1 MPGIIKI
8 VIVEDHPI
16 FRMGMKELINREKD
30 LEVVGDAETVAEAL
44 DLIESLRPD
53 LVIVD
58 LSLKESNGI
67 ELVKEIHQNHK
78 QIACLVLSMHD
89 EALHAER
96 CLTAGARGYIMKH
109 EASESV
115 VKAIR
120 HIMSGHIHVSPG
132 IMSTILNKFQK
143 QPDPVSASPLTRL
156 TDREFEIFRLIGQ
169 GLSSKE
175 IAVQLGISIKTVGTY
190 RERIKEKLDL
200 KNSGELL
207 RHAVVW
213 VETGR

>member
-30 LEVVGDAETVAEAL
+30 LEVVGDAETVAGAL
-44 DLIESLRPD
+44 DLIESQRPD

-67 ELVKEIHQNHK
+67 ELVKEIQHNYK
-78 QIACLVLSMHD
+78 NIACLVLSMHD

-115 VKAIR
+115 VRAIR

-143 QPDPVSASPLTRL
+143 QPDPVSASPLKRL

-175 IAVQLGISIKTVGTY
+175 IAVQLAISIKTVGTY

>member
-1 MPGIIKI
+1 MPDIIKI
-8 VIVEDHPI
+8 IIVEDHPI

-44 DLIESLRPD
+44 DLIESRHPD

-67 ELVKEIHQNHK
+67 ELVKEIHHHYK
-78 QIACLVLSMHD
+78 HMACLVLSMHD

-175 IAVQLGISIKTVGTY
+175 IAVQLAISIKTVGTY

-207 RHAVVW
+207 RHAVIW

>member
-1 MPGIIKI
+1 MPDIIKI
-8 VIVEDHPI
+8 IIVEDHPI

-44 DLIESLRPD
+44 DLIEIQPPD

-67 ELVKEIHQNHK
+67 ELVKEIQHNYK
-78 QIACLVLSMHD
+78 NIASLVLSMHD

-120 HIMSGHIHVSPG
+120 HIIAGNIYVSPG
-132 IMSTILNKFQK
+132 IMSTILNKFQNK
-143 QPDPVSASPLTRL
+143 PDPVSASPLKRL
-156 TDREFEIFRLIGQ
+156 TDRELEIFRLIGQ

-175 IAVQLGISIKTVGTY
+175 IAVQLAISIKTVGTY
-190 RERIKEKLDL
+190 RERIKEKLNL

-207 RHAVVW
+207 RHAVIW

>member
-1 MPGIIKI
+1 MPGIIRI

-16 FRMGMKELINREKD
+16 FRMGMKELINQEKD
-30 LEVVGDAETVAEAL
+30 LEVIGDAETVSGAL
-44 DLIESLRPD
+44 DLIEIQRPD

-67 ELVKEIHQNHK
+67 ELVKEIHHNYK
-78 QIACLVLSMHD
+78 NIASLVLSMHD

-96 CLTAGARGYIMKH
+96 CLMAGARGYIMKH

-120 HIMSGHIHVSPG
+120 HIMSGNIHVSPG
-132 IMSTILNKFQK
+132 IMATILNKFQNK
-143 QPDPVSASPLTRL
+143 PDPVSASPLKRL
-156 TDREFEIFRLIGQ
+156 TDREIEIFRLIGQ

-200 KNSGELL
+200 KNSGELV
-207 RHAVVW
+207 RHAVIW
-213 VETGR
+213 VETSK

>member
-1 MPGIIKI
+1 MPDIIKI
-8 VIVEDHPI
+8 IIVEDHPI

-30 LEVVGDAETVAEAL
+30 LEVVGDAETVAGAL
-44 DLIESLRPD
+44 DLIEIQRPD

-67 ELVKEIHQNHK
+67 ELVKEIHHNYKH
-78 QIACLVLSMHD
+78 IASLVLSMHD

-120 HIMSGHIHVSPG
+120 HIIAGNIYVSPG
-132 IMSTILNKFQK
+132 IMSTILNKFQNK
-143 QPDPVSASPLTRL
+143 PDPVSASPLKRL
-156 TDREFEIFRLIGQ
+156 TDRELEIFRLIGQ

-175 IAVQLGISIKTVGTY
+175 IAFQLAISIKTVGTY